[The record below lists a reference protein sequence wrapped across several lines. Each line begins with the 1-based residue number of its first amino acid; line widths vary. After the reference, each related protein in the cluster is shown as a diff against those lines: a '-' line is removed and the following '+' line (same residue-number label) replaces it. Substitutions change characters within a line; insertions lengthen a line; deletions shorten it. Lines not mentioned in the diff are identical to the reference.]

1 MDVLM
6 LDELSS
12 FTCTYNQNM
21 GYIFCIYYCITQ
33 TLMKVEVIC
42 QTIYSCCE
50 LPTDWFEE
58 TVAEH
63 TVLRFSQTC
72 NIATPTKIGS
82 SVKPYNRRICCIL
95 TWLANCWLYTTK
107 ASNCW
112 GLP

>member
-42 QTIYSCCE
+42 QTIPAVNYQQTGLRKQLQNTLYSGSHR
-50 LPTDWFEE
+50 L
-58 TVAEH
+58 
-63 TVLRFSQTC
+63 
-72 NIATPTKIGS
+72 AT
-82 SVKPYNRRICCIL
+82 
-95 TWLANCWLYTTK
+95 
-107 ASNCW
+107 
-112 GLP
+112 